1 MSSLSAEER
10 RRSSDGVFITWRDS
24 PPAVK
29 AVLLGIFV
37 NRLGGFLQIF
47 LVLFLTYRGF
57 SDVRAGM
64 ALGAYGAGS
73 VVGVLFGGA
82 ISDRI
87 GPRWTIVSGML
98 ASAALLVA
106 ILYLHPYP
114 ALLAVVTSVGAVSQ
128 FYRPASAALLA
139 GLTPRARQVMV
150 FAMSRLALN
159 LGTTAAP
166 LLGAALVTVSYDL
179 LFWGEAVASLTYAA
193 ITYLLVP
200 TGSVRGGMRG
210 ATDTGDALRSGTAL
224 EATDTTDAAASAVT
238 GGTNEAPEYVVRGG
252 YLALFSDR
260 RYLLYLLAMT
270 ANAAVYMQY
279 VSTLPLAVRAAGL
292 RDFWY
297 SVMVALNGLV
307 VIMFELPMTTVV
319 SRWPARR
326 VLGVGF
332 PLLGAGLAMYSVPG
346 GVAVFLAGTL
356 MWSLAEIIQGPTM
369 FAYPAQAGPERLQ
382 GRYIAAAHGMF
393 GVGAALGPV
402 AGVALWSEIGWRMW
416 ILCGLISVLALIPGR
431 HGIRPE
437 RARQSAT

>member
-1 MSSLSAEER
+1 MSSVSAKER
-10 RRSSDGVFITWRDS
+10 RGSSDGVFTTWRES
-24 PPAVK
+24 APAVK

-47 LVLFLTYRGF
+47 LVLFLTHRGF
-57 SDVRAGM
+57 SDVQAGT

-73 VVGVLFGGA
+73 VIGVLFGGA
-82 ISDRI
+82 ISDRV

-98 ASAALLVA
+98 ASAALLVS

-139 GLTPRARQVMV
+139 DLTPRARQVMV

-179 LFWGEAVASLTYAA
+179 LFWGEAMASLTYAA
-193 ITYLLVP
+193 ITHLLVP
-200 TGSVRGGMRG
+200 AGTVRGEQS
-210 ATDTGDALRSGTAL
+210 AAADTGDADGGTAP
-224 EATDTTDAAASAVT
+224 EAAATTAGSAAT
-238 GGTNEAPEYVVRGG
+238 GDTDEAPEHTARGG
-252 YLALFSDR
+252 YLALFADR

-292 RDFWY
+292 RDLWY

-307 VIMFELPMTTVV
+307 VIVFELPMTTVV

-326 VLGVGF
+326 VIGVGF

-346 GVAVFLAGTL
+346 GVAVFLTGTL

-369 FAYPAQAGPERLQ
+369 FAYPAQAGPERLR

-402 AGVALWSEIGWRMW
+402 VGVALWSGIGWRMW
-416 ILCGLISVLALIPGR
+416 IICGLVSVLALIPGQR
-431 HGIRPE
+431 GIRPE
-437 RARQSAT
+437 RARQSAA

>member
-1 MSSLSAEER
+1 MSSAAAEER
-10 RRSSDGVFITWRDS
+10 ERSSDGVLITWRES

-37 NRLGGFLQIF
+37 NRLGGFLQVF
-47 LVLFLTYRGF
+47 LVLFLTHRGF
-57 SDVRAGM
+57 SDVRAGT

-73 VVGVLFGGA
+73 VIGVLFGGV

-98 ASAALLVA
+98 ASAALLVS

-139 GLTPRARQVMV
+139 ALTPDARQVMV

-166 LLGAALVTVSYDL
+166 LLGAALITASYDL
-179 LFWGEAVASLTYAA
+179 LFWGEAVASLAYAV

-200 TGSVRGGMRG
+200 TGSAHDDGRG
-210 ATDTGDALRSGTAL
+210 ATDTG
-224 EATDTTDAAASAVT
+224 EVAASA
-238 GGTNEAPEYVVRGG
+238 GDADDASEHAVRGG

-270 ANAAVYMQY
+270 VNAAVYMQY
-279 VSTLPLAVRAAGL
+279 LSTLPLAVRAAGL
-292 RDFWY
+292 RDLWY

-307 VIMFELPMTTVV
+307 VILFELPMTTVV

-326 VLGVGF
+326 VIGVGF

-369 FAYPAQAGPERLQ
+369 FAYPAQAGPERLR

-402 AGVALWSEIGWRMW
+402 AGVALWSEVGSPMW
-416 ILCGLISVLALIPGR
+416 IICGLTSVLALIPGR
-431 HGIRPE
+431 RGIRPE
-437 RARQSAT
+437 RARRAAT

>member
-1 MSSLSAEER
+1 MSDVSTEER
-10 RRSSDGVFITWRDS
+10 SRASDGVFTTWRESS
-24 PPAVK
+24 PTVK

-37 NRLGGFLQIF
+37 NRLGGFLQVF
-47 LVLFLTYRGF
+47 LVLFLTHRGF
-57 SDVRAGM
+57 SDVRAGT

-73 VVGVLFGGA
+73 VAGVLFGGA

-114 ALLAVVTSVGAVSQ
+114 ALLAVVTTVGAVSQ

-139 GLTPRARQVMV
+139 ALTPRARQVMV

-166 LLGAALVTVSYDL
+166 LLGAALVAASYDL
-179 LFWGEAVASLTYAA
+179 LFWGEAVTSLTYAG
-193 ITYLLVP
+193 ITCLLVP
-200 TGSVRGGMRG
+200 AGSARGDRRG
-210 ATDTGDALRSGTAL
+210 AADAVEAVPGGTPEDAGTAASSAAGDAG
-224 EATDTTDAAASAVT
+224 EASEPA
-238 GGTNEAPEYVVRGG
+238 VRGG
-252 YLALFSDR
+252 YLALFADR

-292 RDFWY
+292 RDLWY

-307 VIMFELPMTTVV
+307 VILFELPMTTVV

-326 VLGVGF
+326 VIGVGF

-346 GVAVFLAGTL
+346 GVVVFLAGTL

-402 AGVALWSEIGWRMW
+402 AGVALWSGVGRPMW
-416 ILCGLISVLALIPGR
+416 ILCGLVSVLALIPGQW
-431 HGIRPE
+431 GIRPE
-437 RARQSAT
+437 RARENAT

>member
-1 MSSLSAEER
+1 MSDASTRER
-10 RRSSDGVFITWRDS
+10 RRASDGVFNTWHES

-37 NRLGGFLQIF
+37 NRLGGFLQVF
-47 LVLFLTYRGF
+47 LVLFLTHRGF
-57 SDVRAGM
+57 SDVRAGT

-73 VVGVLFGGA
+73 VAGVLFGGA

-139 GLTPRARQVMV
+139 VLTPRARQVMM

-179 LFWGEAVASLTYAA
+179 LFWGEAVASLTYAG

-200 TGSVRGGMRG
+200 TGSVRDDRRG
-210 ATDTGDALRSGTAL
+210 ATDTGDAVLGGTTA
-224 EATDTTDAAASAVT
+224 DAAETAASSASSAA
-238 GGTNEAPEYVVRGG
+238 GGTDEAPEHAVRDG
-252 YLALFSDR
+252 YLALFADR

-279 VSTLPLAVRAAGL
+279 VSTLPLAVRSAGL

-307 VIMFELPMTTVV
+307 VILFELPMTTVV

-326 VLGVGF
+326 VIGVGF

-402 AGVALWSEIGWRMW
+402 AGVALWSGIGWWMW
-416 ILCGLISVLALIPGR
+416 ILCGLVSVLALIPGQY
-431 HGIRPE
+431 GIRPE
-437 RARQSAT
+437 RARQNAT